1 MNKRFLIA
9 IAIIL
14 VALLGVFLA
23 VRSRRPAPGTIT
35 LKVIGEDYSP
45 MQGLEKIKGDFTRET
60 GIEVEI
66 SKFDAETVR
75 KKSIGDFQAGAAN
88 YDVIMGAFYDVGLFG
103 SNGWVLNLDQSLNKP
118 GWKDPA
124 VDLNNFSPQIV
135 NLCCRYRDTLYAL
148 PASAQ
153 SMYLWYRKDL
163 FDSTAEKDAFKK
175 RYGYDLPSPTPQ
187 RSMTWAQYKDV
198 AEFFTRPK
206 GASAAGKPLDQPL
219 FGTVLQAKNHIAL
232 WFEFNNF
239 LHSFGGRFVSSDGK
253 TVEIDSPAARTALDY
268 YIGLKKFSPP
278 GTLNYSWDEA
288 LSAFQNGQIAM
299 AIMWSDSISAVEDPK
314 SSHVVGQVGFAANPT
329 LTEGGEAGSVF
340 GGWGLFVNVRSHYPE
355 DAVKLIQWVNR
366 PDVQLKWAKEGG
378 IPATLSTYSS
388 PQYTSIPG
396 AQAHLESLKHLIG
409 WSTEP
414 YSSRMIEV
422 GQNNLAKAV
431 AGDVTPERA
440 LKDLAV
446 RIREITASQ

>member
-1 MNKRFLIA
+1 MNKRVLIA

-14 VALLGVFLA
+14 LVVLGGYLIL
-23 VRSRRPAPGTIT
+23 RDRTPAPGTIT

-45 MQGLEKIKGDFTRET
+45 MQGLEKIKGDFTQET
-60 GIEVEI
+60 GIQVVI
-66 SKFDAETVR
+66 SKFDADTVR

-103 SNGWVLNLDQSLNKP
+103 SNGWVLNVDQVLAQQ
-118 GWKDPA
+118 GWKDSA
-124 VDLNNFSPQIV
+124 VDLNNFSPEIL
-135 NLCCRYRDTLYAL
+135 NLCCRYKNTLYAL
-148 PASAQ
+148 PCSAQ

-163 FDSTAEKDAFKK
+163 FDSGVEKEAFKK
-175 RYGYDLPSPTPQ
+175 KYGYDLPSPSAQ
-187 RSMTWAQYKDV
+187 RSMTWVQYRDV

-206 GASAAGKPLDQPL
+206 GTNVAGQSLDQPL

-239 LHSFGGRFVSSDGK
+239 LQSFGGRFVSPDGK
-253 TVEIDSPAARTALDY
+253 SVEINSPAAKEALDY

-278 GTLNYSWDEA
+278 GTLNYTWDEA
-288 LSAFQNGQIAM
+288 LSAFQNGQVAM
-299 AIMWSDSISAVEDPK
+299 MIMWSDSISIVEDPK
-314 SSHVVGQVGFAANPT
+314 SSRVAGKVGFAANPT
-329 LTEGGEAGSVF
+329 LTQSDEPRSVF
-340 GGWGLFVNVRSHYPE
+340 GGWGLFVNIKSQHQKE
-355 DAVKLIQWVNR
+355 AMQLIQWANR

-388 PQYTSIPG
+388 PQYASIPG

-414 YSSRMIEV
+414 YSARMIEV
-422 GQNNLAKAV
+422 GQNSLAKAV
-431 AGDVTPERA
+431 AGNVSSTEA
-440 LKDLAV
+440 LKELAA
-446 RIREITASQ
+446 RTQEIIANH